1 MQKVAL
7 AVVVIGR
14 NEGERLALCLAS
26 IASIGP
32 VIYVDSASSD
42 DSVAIAQRMGAEIV
56 ELDPATPLTAARGR
70 NAGAFR
76 TLEIDPGIEFIQFVD
91 GDCTIHEGWLSKA
104 ESFLTAR
111 PDVAVVC
118 GRRYERYPHYSIYNA
133 MCAREWNTPVG
144 EADACGGDSLVR
156 ASAFKSVGGFADD
169 QVAHEEPEFCSRLR
183 SAGWKI
189 WRIDEPMTE
198 HDAAM
203 SRIGQFYRRCQRA
216 GLGISQCVDRGG
228 ASRDRQGQAIL
239 RRAMVW
245 AVVLPALICVALLFN
260 PVLSAILA
268 ALYPAQILR
277 HAMNNWR
284 KGWPWGQALQVA
296 ALGTIS
302 KFAEA
307 QGALTY
313 RYRRI
318 RGRGIIPILPK

>member
-26 IASIGP
+26 IASICT

-42 DSVAIAQRMGAEIV
+42 DSVAIARRMGAEIV

-76 TLEIDPGIEFIQFVD
+76 ALENDPGIEFIQFVD
-91 GDCTIHEGWLSKA
+91 GDCTIREGWLAKA
-104 ESFLTAR
+104 VSFLATH
-111 PDVAVVC
+111 PNVAVVC
-118 GRRYERYPHYSIYNA
+118 GRRFERYPHYSIYNA
-133 MCAREWNTPVG
+133 ICQQEWNTPVG

-156 ASAFKSVGGFADD
+156 ASAFKNVGGFADD
-169 QVAHEEPEFCSRLR
+169 QVAHEEPEFCARLR
-183 SAGWKI
+183 SAGWQI
-189 WRIDEPMTE
+189 WRINEPMTD

-203 SRIGQFYRRCQRA
+203 YRISQFYRRSQRA
-216 GLGISQCVDRGG
+216 GLGISQCIDRGG
-228 ASRDRQGQAIL
+228 ASRDRQGQAIV
-239 RRAMVW
+239 RRAMLW
-245 AVVLPALICVALLFN
+245 AVVF
-260 PVLSAILA
+260 PVLIFVGLFFSPILSVILI

-277 HAMNNWR
+277 NALRNWR
-284 KGWPWGQALQVA
+284 KGWPLRQALQVA

-307 QGALTY
+307 QGVLTY
-313 RYRRI
+313 RYRRMS
-318 RGRGIIPILPK
+318 GRSIIPILTK

>member
-14 NEGERLALCLAS
+14 NEGKRLAMCLAS
-26 IASIGP
+26 IASIGA

-42 DSVAIAQRMGAEIV
+42 DSVAIARRMGAEIV

-76 TLEIDPGIEFIQFVD
+76 ALENDPGIEFIQFVD
-91 GDCTIHEGWLSKA
+91 GDCTIREGWLTKA
-104 ESFLTAR
+104 VSFLAR
-111 PDVAVVC
+111 HPNVAVVC
-118 GRRYERYPHYSIYNA
+118 GRRFERYPHYSIYNA
-133 MCAREWNTPVG
+133 ICQQEWNTPVG

-156 ASAFKSVGGFADD
+156 ASAFKNVGGFADD
-169 QVAHEEPEFCSRLR
+169 QVAHEEPEFCARLR
-183 SAGWKI
+183 SAGWLI
-189 WRIDEPMTE
+189 WRIDEPMTD

-203 SRIGQFYRRCQRA
+203 YRIGQFYRRSQRA
-216 GLGISQCVDRGG
+216 GLGISQCIDRGG
-228 ASRDRQGQAIL
+228 ASRDRQGQAIV
-239 RRAMVW
+239 RRAMLW
-245 AVVLPALICVALLFN
+245 AVVLPVLICVGLFFS
-260 PVLSAILA
+260 PILSVTLI

-277 HAMNNWR
+277 NALRNWR
-284 KGWPWGQALQVA
+284 KGWPLRQSLQVA
-296 ALGTIS
+296 ALSTIS

-318 RGRGIIPILPK
+318 SGRSIIPILTK

>member
-1 MQKVAL
+1 MQNAAL
-7 AVVVIGR
+7 AIVVIGR

-26 IASIGP
+26 IASIGS
-32 VIYVDSASSD
+32 VVYVDSASSD
-42 DSVAIAQRMGAEIV
+42 DSVAIARRMGAEIV

-76 TLEIDPGIEFIQFVD
+76 ALENDPKIEFIQFVD
-91 GDCTIHEGWLSKA
+91 GDCTVQEGWLTEA
-104 ESFLTAR
+104 VSFLTNR

-118 GRRYERYPHYSIYNA
+118 GRRFERNPRLSIYNA
-133 MCAREWNTPVG
+133 ICEQEWNTPIG

-156 ASAFKSVGGFADD
+156 VSAFRTVGGFADD
-169 QVAHEEPEFCSRLR
+169 QVAHEEPEFCARLR
-183 SAGWKI
+183 SAGWRI

-203 SRIGQFYRRCQRA
+203 YRIGQFYRRSQRA

-228 ASRDRQGQAIL
+228 ASRDREGQAIV
-239 RRAMVW
+239 RRSMFW
-245 AVVLPALICVALLFN
+245 AVLLPVFVCVIFFFS
-260 PVLSAILA
+260 PVLSAILL

-277 HAMNNWR
+277 NALRNWR
-284 KGWPWGQALQVA
+284 KGWPFRQSLQVA

-318 RGRGIIPILPK
+318 FGRSIIPIVTK